1 MSLSLSRELDLLL
14 QRERGYYKRAR
25 VVYYIIIIIMI
36 MIINMIMTMIMIN
49 KIFHEEAGGF
59 HGGIRKL

>member
-14 QRERGYYKRAR
+14 QRERGYYKRTR
-25 VVYYIIIIIMI
+25 VVYYIIIIMI

-49 KIFHEEAGGF
+49 KIFYEEAGGF
-59 HGGIRKL
+59 HGDIRKL